1 MTLSGQL
8 FRRGAICSAVME
20 GQNMF
25 SMNDEDLDSS
35 AAEVGDQVRV
45 GVLKR
50 GSDDTIKA
58 LDRQIFTTTLM
69 PGGQI
74 MVPNDAANTLDLEV
88 EDSINYIV
96 VPKSSFP
103 SISTG
108 PVRDRV
114 AGDDN
119 DAEDIERGE
128 REETEARFQGPKM
141 RQTGQIKVPG
151 EVQDS
156 LALLR
161 GDPVTI
167 QVEWEGQQSEVFNS
181 TFGSGDRI
189 TIRSV
194 TRDKLGL
201 ETGDEPTVIIGVTG

>member
-25 SMNDEDLDSS
+25 SMSEQDLESS
-35 AAEVGDQVRV
+35 AAEIGDQVRV

-58 LDRQIFTTTLM
+58 LDRQIFTKTLM

-74 MVPNDAANTLDLEV
+74 MVPNDAANALDLEV

-114 AGDDN
+114 SGDDN

-128 REETEARFQGPKM
+128 RQETQATFQGPKM

-161 GDPVTI
+161 GDPVTV
-167 QVEWEGQQSEVFNS
+167 QVESEGQQSEVFNS

-189 TIRSV
+189 TIRSA
-194 TRDKLGL
+194 TREKLGL
-201 ETGDEPTVIIGVTG
+201 ETGDEPSVTVGVTG